1 MTFSSIADRESK
13 YGYATKELIDSMK
26 GSYRSAEAEVAHITR
41 KLQEPAEAVIGYQ
54 AAEIERLEAD
64 IKGLKEVIT
73 KNDRIFGTEIE
84 GLKAKHHDE
93 LAHEL
98 RAHRQSA
105 HVFVAEIEGLKAE
118 LKGQKA
124 ETKRAEREVQ
134 SCLAWGRRQK

>member
-1 MTFSSIADRESK
+1 MTFSSIEDLESK
-13 YGYATKELIDSMK
+13 YGYATKELIDSMT
-26 GSYRSAEAEVAHITR
+26 GSYRSAEAEVAHIVR
-41 KLQEPAEAVIGYQ
+41 KLQEPAETVIGYQ

-84 GLKAKHHDE
+84 GLKA
-93 LAHEL
+93 
-98 RAHRQSA
+98 
-105 HVFVAEIEGLKAE
+105 E